1 MPRGIKSDNFFKPK
15 LSGSESK
22 AQTTTNAARGIS
34 DKETAA
40 REQKT
45 ERLRGDGEKREMGQ
59 ILDSLDRCRRSLLR
73 RYNRALSTRH

>member
-22 AQTTTNAARGIS
+22 AQTTTNAARAIS

-45 ERLRGDGEKREMGQ
+45 ERLRAARLAKEAELGERPAKKPGSRKRK
-59 ILDSLDRCRRSLLR
+59 
-73 RYNRALSTRH
+73 